1 MKTQSFR
8 KAEKITSKTGYRN
21 IYERGSR
28 RSSRFFTTITC
39 GNRAGIRHL
48 GITVTKK
55 TGNAV
60 RRNRLKRLIRE
71 FFRRNKNLF
80 PADHDVVIMAKKNIP
95 PLSYRETAEE
105 LTELLLRKTG
115 K

>member
-1 MKTQSFR
+1 MKIQSFR
-8 KAEKITSKTGYRN
+8 KASKITSKTCYRN
-21 IYERGSR
+21 IYERGIKK
-28 RSSRFFTTITC
+28 SSRFFTTVSC
-39 GNRAGIRHL
+39 GNPAGIKRL

-60 RRNRLKRLIRE
+60 RRNRMKRLVRE

-80 PADHDVVIMAKKNIP
+80 PEDHDVVIMAKKNIP
-95 PLSYRETAEE
+95 HLSYREAAEE
-105 LTELLLRKTG
+105 LTELLLRRTG